1 MTRGIYMRLKYRIY
15 DFLDNQDVDDYLSA
29 IQMVARSFNI
39 SLDEAESHIRKWY
52 SSDEWIYGTFYKT
65 MKTIANMY
73 RKDLNTYSTSR
84 EFWSEVISELD
95 FKSVELLLLL
105 PEDIWLGGLKKALLQ
120 RKSEFFNVA

>member
-1 MTRGIYMRLKYRIY
+1 MRLKYRIY

-39 SLDEAESHIRKWY
+39 SLDEAESHICKWY